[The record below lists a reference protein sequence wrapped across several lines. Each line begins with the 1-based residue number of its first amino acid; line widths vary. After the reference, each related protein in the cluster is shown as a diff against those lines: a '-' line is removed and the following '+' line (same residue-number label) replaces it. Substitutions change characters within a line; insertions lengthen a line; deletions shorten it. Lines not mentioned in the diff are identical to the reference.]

1 MLFHEIYGSY
11 FNVVA
16 EVLTDACEN
25 TLTDKRLY
33 EIIRDKGF
41 GESALSIPVALKSG
55 EWPLLTNGMKT
66 PIKHPPSMP
75 LTTLQKRW
83 LRSLLD
89 DPRIRLFGVTH
100 DGLEGV
106 KPLYARETFCY
117 FDRYNDGDPFESEEY
132 ISNFRIILSAINEK
146 RLLAIRYNGRR
157 SSLTEI
163 QCFPYYLEYSSKDD
177 KFRLIA
183 TTKTDTVTLN
193 LSRIASAE
201 ALDAPKSEP
210 LPPNTKKCTLV
221 MELLDERNALERAML
236 HFSHLEKE
244 TARLD
249 DNHYRITL
257 SYSKDDETELLIRV
271 MAFGPMLWVT
281 SPARFI
287 SLIRE
292 RLTKQGLHEL
302 S

>member
-1 MLFHEIYGSY
+1 MLFHEIYGIY
-11 FNVVA
+11 YNVIA
-16 EVLTDACEN
+16 EVLNEACDN
-25 TLTDKRLY
+25 ALTDKRLY
-33 EIIRDKGF
+33 EIIREKGF
-41 GESALSIPVALKSG
+41 GESAFSIPIALKSG
-55 EWPLLTNGMKT
+55 AWPLLTSGMKT
-66 PIKHPPSMP
+66 PIKHSPSMP

-117 FDRYNDGDPFESEEY
+117 FDRYNDGDPFENEEY

-157 SSLTEI
+157 SSLKKI
-163 QCFPYYLEYSSKDD
+163 QCFPYYLEYSLKDD

-193 LSRIASAE
+193 LGRIASVE
-201 ALDAPKSEP
+201 ALGPPKSEP
-210 LPPNTKKCTLV
+210 LTPNIKKSTLV

-249 DNHYRITL
+249 DDHYKITL
-257 SYSKDDETELLIRV
+257 RYNKDDETELLIRV
-271 MAFGPMLWVT
+271 MAFGPMLRVT

-292 RLTKQGLHEL
+292 RLTKQRLREL